1 MCCCNCSG
9 YSAMQRAYACALKEA
24 ENAAARACHA
34 AKQAEKA
41 SRNAE
46 RLACA
51 AREAAQTAEHA
62 ACAAQKAAE
71 CAEAALAKVREMAC
85 EFSNCNGC
93 NCPLATANYSD
104 CCSSCN

>member
-1 MCCCNCSG
+1 MCCCNCSAHG
-9 YSAMQRAYACALKEA
+9 AMQRAYACALKEA
-24 ENAAARACHA
+24 ENAATRACSAARA
-34 AKQAEKA
+34 AEKA

-51 AREAAQTAEHA
+51 AREAAQTAENA
-62 ACAAQKAAE
+62 ACAAKRAAE
-71 CAEAALAKVREMAC
+71 CAEAALEKVREMAC

-93 NCPLATANYSD
+93 RCPLTSASYSD